1 MEHVITISPDE
12 IIIDEEFKRIL
23 PPLDVQTY
31 ARLEEE
37 ILEYGCLLP
46 LILWNGILVDGHHRH
61 SILVKH
67 NIPLSAISMDFDS
80 RDEVLIWIVSTQI
93 ARRNL
98 NPMQLSFYRG
108 LHYNMDKKIQGGQV
122 DHPDQS
128 DTLPGKTAV
137 RLAEQYNV
145 SAKTIRRDAQV
156 ANAIIE
162 IGELSP
168 DIKMNILYGKTY
180 ISRQQLQDLSIGSP
194 KNVATVVEQINEGT
208 FEGRRRNT
216 SPDTQDLS
224 SMPLWEQEFVKM
236 TDTFRQSIKAQ
247 EKPDDTG
254 AVKTALRDYISM
266 LEDLYHNI

>member
-1 MEHVITISPDE
+1 METE

-23 PPLDVQTY
+23 PPLDLQTY

-46 LILWNGILVDGHHRH
+46 LILWNGILIDGHHRH
-61 SILVKH
+61 SILTKH
-67 NIPLSAISMDFDS
+67 NMPLNTISMDFNS

-108 LHYNMDKKIQGGQV
+108 LHYNMDKNIQGGQV
-122 DHPDQS
+122 DHPTQS
-128 DTLPGKTAV
+128 ETLPGKTAV

-162 IGELSP
+162 IGEISP
-168 DIKMNILYGKTY
+168 DIKMDILYGKTY
-180 ISRQQLQDLSIGSP
+180 ISRQKLQELSVGSP
-194 KNVATVVEQINEGT
+194 KNVAAVVEQINDGT
-208 FEGRRRNT
+208 FESRRR
-216 SPDTQDLS
+216 SAHDSGDLAA
-224 SMPLWEQEFVKM
+224 MPLWEQEFVKM
-236 TDTFRQSIKAQ
+236 SDEFRKSLRSDSKPADKDTAKI
-247 EKPDDTG
+247 
-254 AVKTALRDYISM
+254 ALRQYINM
-266 LEDLYHNI
+266 LEGLYHNI